1 MSVEDPP
8 PGPSPSGAD
17 RSIKCGERAGFLI
30 PRPCRNPA
38 TVQCPS
44 CGKWVCG
51 EHTATPA
58 HGGLACTSCAAARNF
73 GAAGEQRS
81 LQQFYGYGNTWF
93 GRTGG
98 LGRGLGPSVG
108 YTHADYDVFEREPA
122 ERDPLESVE
131 GS

>member
-8 PGPSPSGAD
+8 PPRSSTGGGQ
-17 RSIKCGERAGFLI
+17 SIKCGERAGFLI

-38 TVQCPS
+38 TIQCPT

-51 EHTATPA
+51 EHTATLQ
-58 HGGLACTSCAAARNF
+58 HGGLACTSCAANQNVGPAVQ
-73 GAAGEQRS
+73 QRS

-93 GRTGG
+93 GRRAG
-98 LGRGLGPSVG
+98 LGGGIHVTPG
-108 YTHADYDVFEREPA
+108 YTHADYDVFDREPT
-122 ERDPLESVE
+122 ERDLTESVD